1 MDKKTE
7 SICEKCKNKSKC
19 PMMPIYRSECS
30 MFEDKDKKINDMW
43 LPLFMAMLTMGNQ
56 PDNRLEK
63 EIAYLHGKVDTLEK
77 IVGGANE

>member
-1 MDKKTE
+1 MDKKKE

-43 LPLFMAMLTMGNQ
+43 LPLFMAMLTMGSQ
-56 PDNRLEK
+56 PNIELEK
-63 EIAYLHGKVDTLEK
+63 KVAYLNGKVDTLET
-77 IVGGANE
+77 IVARR